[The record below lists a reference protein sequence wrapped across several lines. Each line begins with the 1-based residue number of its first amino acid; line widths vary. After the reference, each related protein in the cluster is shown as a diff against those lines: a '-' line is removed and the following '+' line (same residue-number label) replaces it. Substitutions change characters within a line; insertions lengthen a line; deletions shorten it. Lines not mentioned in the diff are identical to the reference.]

1 MTVRGPSGTALKL
14 SLGRLR
20 AASPERG
27 ALRTPPTEAEL
38 ERSAVSGEGDRSR
51 RPAPAS
57 LDQGRQLP
65 LCGSRKGA
73 GEGKQVSESQKI
85 SHAAQGGPIGDEPIR
100 PPRWEQSAEASPC
113 APAATAPSAWL
124 KTFQR
129 AAVRRLRR
137 TGRGGSFSVGS
148 ADPDGGIPG
157 PSSKKRP
164 LCREWGRRG
173 VPVGGTLRQWAF
185 PAARALRR
193 GPQRG
198 GSAGKPFLKNAA
210 LQNARRKYL

>member
-27 ALRTPPTEAEL
+27 ALRTPPTEAGL

-57 LDQGRQLP
+57 LDQG
-65 LCGSRKGA
+65 
-73 GEGKQVSESQKI
+73 
-85 SHAAQGGPIGDEPIR
+85 GPIGDEPIR
-100 PPRWEQSAEASPC
+100 PPRWEQSAEAGSC

-137 TGRGGSFSVGS
+137 TGRGGSFSVGG
-148 ADPDGGIPG
+148 ADPDGGYRAHPQK
-157 PSSKKRP
+157 S
-164 LCREWGRRG
+164 GRS
-173 VPVGGTLRQWAF
+173 VGNGGGGASLWVGRCGSGLFRRRA
-185 PAARALRR
+185 PCAAARSAAALRESR
-193 GPQRG
+193 
-198 GSAGKPFLKNAA
+198 F
-210 LQNARRKYL
+210 